1 MDETEDFFVQ
11 VEKSLRIKIPHNVKL
26 HLALSGFGNS
36 VSLADITDKDIQDME
51 LFAKTDLKEIVP
63 NWNEY
68 LGVFKEKID
77 SFRFFS
83 GEKVLIY
90 KMKEF
95 AQKIRKDVEKDN
107 NITSTSFSRAANARS
122 INNDNKKKLDDRGDD
137 SEQVQPRIQHDNLV
151 EEVGMLRQVVKTGIL
166 NRIKSL
172 KKEDHRICM
181 EPFRDHEFIVKL
193 DQLDNV
199 YSNIKCPICEKEIK
213 ESNKILRKYL
223 KKIRESGEE
232 GSFIRGEKLYRN
244 NIGYTAEEI
253 LVFEKSIESTDFPKP
268 TSAPETP
275 SKPLAERTKKEK
287 SESDKSTKK
296 TEEETKE
303 EKKKNTTTR
312 NIESSFTQSRPETR
326 ERKNSAKEIKTRST
340 QRNATKTAEHAFND
354 VQSEKHSEKQN
365 ANIVIVTD
373 VQVHPPTINKRNQ
386 DSLSSMDASTD
397 TEQKKERL
405 IQNDFRDEANSLLP
419 HNALIG
425 ERDGERVGE
434 QVGEPRTR
442 LRRIFP
448 RIAQT
453 NFDDIITIPE
463 SEPLN
468 KGPSKRR
475 KIDESD
481 ELESEEKENQGEN
494 LENSSSDDSK
504 PLQFFLKSRGCK
516 ETSSSAKQGKRSLE
530 ESIHLRKIDENRK
543 WNRNKYTRA
552 SRNRR
557 RRENISTKTKQYQLL
572 ITNYVEHL
580 DQIEF
585 VMKENDD
592 LKKILFQEIPEL
604 NTTDTESNIPVFL
617 KILNK
622 AAQQNMKL
630 TKNNKFSDDL
640 LQFSVYLFIIGG
652 RLLYESLYANLK
664 KSLPSVSTVTRT
676 IASTNN
682 FEEGVLR
689 FRELNEFLEKRK
701 LPKIIWISEDAT
713 RITGRIQYNPTSDTL
728 GQVLLEKNTNIDETN
743 NATCSKFGNENI
755 CDEEDDIFSI
765 DVQGKDFD
773 SDDSV
778 RDRDYFPSDASSDD
792 EAERTE
798 ISKDLN
804 EEVIEQLKHNR
815 DEAIEDETEESK
827 SNDVEDTPKKLVR
840 KRMRNP
846 ESWKKNKRKKNRNLG
861 KEYLTVKGKKV
872 ARKMMGATCSEK
884 CRIKC
889 STRLND
895 SKRQEIF
902 DYYWKLGD
910 INLQRNFV
918 NSCMSEINPT
928 YRNSKPGST
937 RSKNYKYSFLIDD
950 AGVQVCKTFFKNTL
964 GINNRTIFTTTKK
977 KDHQGIIERDR
988 RGTHTQ
994 HKKIPDNIKSDILRH
1009 IESFPRVN
1017 SHYCRSRTNKEYLE
1031 GSLNIRIMYR
1041 LYIQQC
1047 EDSGKDYAKYGTYA
1061 HIFNTE
1067 TNIAFHVPKKDQC
1080 YLCENYK
1087 NATEESKVNLQEK
1100 YDNHLIEK
1108 TQSRLEKNRDVEN
1121 PNNSVY
1127 CYDLQAV
1134 LPTPCGDVNA
1144 FYYRSKLSTLN
1155 FTIFDLK
1162 NKRGYCYLWHEAIAK
1177 RGANEICSCVY
1188 KFITEH
1194 RDRNDIIFYSDNC
1207 VGQNK
1212 NKFIFGMYLYC
1223 VQHFEDIHSISHKF
1237 LIVGHTQN
1245 EGDSMHATIEKEK
1258 KRMLKSGPVYIPAQ
1272 WAMIIRSAKKHGH
1285 PYNLEEISTFD
1296 QGNQGYFKKFVS
1308 KIGNNFNRNVD
1319 NEIVVWRDVKVLRFE
1334 KDHPYTIFYKTS
1346 YANNDF
1352 KQICVKKKN
1361 LRGNNAISNL
1371 EITQAYTNPQFR

>member
-213 ESNKILRKYL
+213 VQKFRNIHTCRWVTTNFTRHYVNHIPGLVSSSSSTGTEKESNKSTL
-223 KKIRESGEE
+223 
-232 GSFIRGEKLYRN
+232 FQ
-244 NIGYTAEEI
+244 
-253 LVFEKSIESTDFPKP
+253 KSIKTFI
-268 TSAPETP
+268 T
-275 SKPLAERTKKEK
+275 
-287 SESDKSTKK
+287 SES
-296 TEEETKE
+296 
-303 EKKKNTTTR
+303 
-312 NIESSFTQSRPETR
+312 SR
-326 ERKNSAKEIKTRST
+326 
-340 QRNATKTAEHAFND
+340 KTAEHAFND

-728 GQVLLEKNTNIDETN
+728 VGFVSPFEENGLPQKNAFVTSSAQEIESYFQNINKANYAYIIMAQTPIDKSPSFCVGVFGTDNRFTYTDCLRRLTTIKMEAEKYGIKVIGFSSDGDARLMKCMRIITDFPTTESIMPDENWDWFNMSLLPSTICIQDTVHIATKLRTRILKEHLPLILGNYEVKLSHLRTLIRKESKDKHFLTESDLKAEDKMNFKSAEKMCSEVVIQLLDKQGEDYIGTSAFLQVMQNIIKSFLSKTETICHRLYLICEKPQDVDEADDKRKNSKIDKKLPAARPGNSQTIN
-743 NATCSKFGNENI
+743 SFRTADRRNDNEN
-755 CDEEDDIFSI
+755 E
-765 DVQGKDFD
+765 
-773 SDDSV
+773 
-778 RDRDYFPSDASSDD
+778 
-792 EAERTE
+792 
-798 ISKDLN
+798 
-804 EEVIEQLKHNR
+804 
-815 DEAIEDETEESK
+815 
-827 SNDVEDTPKKLVR
+827 
-840 KRMRNP
+840 
-846 ESWKKNKRKKNRNLG
+846 
-861 KEYLTVKGKKV
+861 
-872 ARKMMGATCSEK
+872 
-884 CRIKC
+884 
-889 STRLND
+889 
-895 SKRQEIF
+895 
-902 DYYWKLGD
+902 
-910 INLQRNFV
+910 
-918 NSCMSEINPT
+918 
-928 YRNSKPGST
+928 
-937 RSKNYKYSFLIDD
+937 
-950 AGVQVCKTFFKNTL
+950 
-964 GINNRTIFTTTKK
+964 
-977 KDHQGIIERDR
+977 
-988 RGTHTQ
+988 
-994 HKKIPDNIKSDILRH
+994 
-1009 IESFPRVN
+1009 
-1017 SHYCRSRTNKEYLE
+1017 
-1031 GSLNIRIMYR
+1031 
-1041 LYIQQC
+1041 
-1047 EDSGKDYAKYGTYA
+1047 
-1061 HIFNTE
+1061 
-1067 TNIAFHVPKKDQC
+1067 
-1080 YLCENYK
+1080 
-1087 NATEESKVNLQEK
+1087 
-1100 YDNHLIEK
+1100 
-1108 TQSRLEKNRDVEN
+1108 
-1121 PNNSVY
+1121 
-1127 CYDLQAV
+1127 
-1134 LPTPCGDVNA
+1134 
-1144 FYYRSKLSTLN
+1144 
-1155 FTIFDLK
+1155 
-1162 NKRGYCYLWHEAIAK
+1162 
-1177 RGANEICSCVY
+1177 
-1188 KFITEH
+1188 
-1194 RDRNDIIFYSDNC
+1194 
-1207 VGQNK
+1207 
-1212 NKFIFGMYLYC
+1212 
-1223 VQHFEDIHSISHKF
+1223 
-1237 LIVGHTQN
+1237 
-1245 EGDSMHATIEKEK
+1245 
-1258 KRMLKSGPVYIPAQ
+1258 
-1272 WAMIIRSAKKHGH
+1272 
-1285 PYNLEEISTFD
+1285 
-1296 QGNQGYFKKFVS
+1296 
-1308 KIGNNFNRNVD
+1308 
-1319 NEIVVWRDVKVLRFE
+1319 
-1334 KDHPYTIFYKTS
+1334 
-1346 YANNDF
+1346 
-1352 KQICVKKKN
+1352 
-1361 LRGNNAISNL
+1361 
-1371 EITQAYTNPQFR
+1371 